1 MPQVL
6 VRDVDSEILERLKK
20 RARSNGRSLQS
31 ELKTILEG
39 AARQSFVDARAAADR
54 IRRSLARGG
63 RFSDSTLLIR
73 RDRRR

>member
-1 MPQVL
+1 MAQVL

-39 AARQSFVDARAAADR
+39 AAGQSFEGARAAADR
-54 IRRSLARGG
+54 IRRSLARRG
-63 RFSDSTLLIR
+63 RFADSTPMIR